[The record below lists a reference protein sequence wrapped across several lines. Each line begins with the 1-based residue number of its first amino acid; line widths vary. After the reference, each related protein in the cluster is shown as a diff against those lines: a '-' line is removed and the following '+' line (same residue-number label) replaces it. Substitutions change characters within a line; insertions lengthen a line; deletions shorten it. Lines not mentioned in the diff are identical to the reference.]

1 MLTSTAQYSNELI
14 TYKDKELNV
23 FSEKFMFPNLMFESG
38 FIGVE
43 YIVTFTVA
51 GWAVLGSP
59 VAVCVAPVCFI
70 GNSDALLASPDALEV
85 IVVSYSLTHLLTQ

>member
-1 MLTSTAQYSNELI
+1 
-14 TYKDKELNV
+14 
-23 FSEKFMFPNLMFESG
+23 MFESG

-70 GNSDALLASPDALEV
+70 GNSDALFVSTPPKPRSTTKIYWARNDTLLE
-85 IVVSYSLTHLLTQ
+85 SLFFGRFLVRLGLGLVHGKFFLRGLLIGL

>member
-1 MLTSTAQYSNELI
+1 MYSRK
-14 TYKDKELNV
+14 Y
-23 FSEKFMFPNLMFESG
+23 MFPNLMFESG